1 MKRKL
6 TLSIDEQVI
15 ELAKLDNVNISN
27 LLEEYLRNYLETSSV
42 EEIDAK
48 IEKTKTKIDALQKR
62 RTQMLEE
69 GMKSTK
75 TQGIID
81 NIWAELRQF
90 YQIRINQGISDFNS
104 DIDWLHSPKNLRR
117 CKIIGKDPLLILN
130 ELRNPNDNVGIDNK

>member
-130 ELRNPNDNVGIDNK
+130 ELRNPNGNVGIDNK